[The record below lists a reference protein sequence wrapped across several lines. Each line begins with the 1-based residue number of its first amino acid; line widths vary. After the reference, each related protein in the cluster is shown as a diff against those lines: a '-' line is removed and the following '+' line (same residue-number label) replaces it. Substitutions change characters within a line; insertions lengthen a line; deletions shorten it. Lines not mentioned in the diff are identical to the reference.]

1 MKSKIIDNRY
11 FLKNTC
17 NDMRT
22 QKFLFR
28 DFVEENLLM
37 RIFFDE
43 SFYYL
48 MAKASKLAVLFL
60 LFTLLNSS

>member
-1 MKSKIIDNRY
+1 
-11 FLKNTC
+11 
-17 NDMRT
+17 MRT